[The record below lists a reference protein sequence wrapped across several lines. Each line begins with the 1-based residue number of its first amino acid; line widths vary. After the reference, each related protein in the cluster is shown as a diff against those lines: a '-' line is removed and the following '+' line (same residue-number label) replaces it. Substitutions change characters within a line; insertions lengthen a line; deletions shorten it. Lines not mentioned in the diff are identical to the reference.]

1 MWRLPSI
8 LSHQSAFFSRKIV
21 RDKSQVFCTVQMLK
35 KNIAILWG
43 WAAQAAAL
51 AIALVIVSSLCT
63 WPAQAGD
70 FEQGCEFYKAKSYS
84 QARTSFEK
92 AAKTYPQ
99 NSLVHYYLANT
110 YLSSGQSANAIR
122 EYKACLRCQP
132 NSATTKYCL
141 DALQRLT
148 GVAPLSADASGS
160 SGSATLV
167 DGEKSTKAEAKP
179 DVKEAAAQA
188 IIAADRARAEEILKR
203 ANDECKAI
211 RAEAKERIA
220 NGKLTGN
227 QWFRKSDGTHFVD
240 LLTEEKDAITKEAE
254 DRCEAIMRTAETSAS
269 RLQH

>member
-1 MWRLPSI
+1 MWRLPSK

-21 RDKSQVFCTVQMLK
+21 KAKSQVFCTVQMLK
-35 KNIAILWG
+35 KNIAILWDR
-43 WAAQAAAL
+43 AALAAAL
-51 AIALVIVSSLCT
+51 VIALVTSSILFS
-63 WPAQAGD
+63 WPAQAAD
-70 FEQGCEFYKAKSYS
+70 FEQGCEFYKAKSYG

-99 NSLVHYYLANT
+99 NWLVHYYLANT
-110 YLSSGQSANAIR
+110 YLSSGQSASAIR
-122 EYKACLRCQP
+122 EYETCLRCQP

-148 GVAPLSADASGS
+148 GVAPLSTDASRS
-160 SGSATLV
+160 SASAALA

-220 NGKLTGN
+220 NGKFTGN
-227 QWFRKSDGTHFVD
+227 QWFRKSDGTRFID
-240 LLTEEKDAITKEAE
+240 LRTEEKDAISKEAE
-254 DRCEAIMRTAETSAS
+254 DRCEAIMRTAEISAS